1 MFVVALQFYR
11 GAFCSKQSECNQTT
25 WQKAPAALPL
35 DRACTYRLL
44 VCSMQV
50 LMLYIIPVR
59 GCSAMLLIGYAHIE
73 ECYSI
78 AKQGIDYKALQQLK
92 RSE

>member
-1 MFVVALQFYR
+1 
-11 GAFCSKQSECNQTT
+11 
-25 WQKAPAALPL
+25 
-35 DRACTYRLL
+35 
-44 VCSMQV
+44 
-50 LMLYIIPVR
+50 
-59 GCSAMLLIGYAHIE
+59 MLLIGYAHIE